1 MFISHLIIDATRYSY
16 MVDMIIEAYSGNKEN
31 NDYARKD
38 CYVNNLHNHIAELN
52 SMT

>member
-1 MFISHLIIDATRYSY
+1 MQRRYSY
-16 MVDMIIEAYSGNKEN
+16 MVNMIIETYSGNKEN